1 MTGLSPGNVPP
12 CCTEPVSISD
22 FPSFL
27 SWMPGREQE
36 NLFALFHFHLVLACI
51 LLTLRPVPGT
61 NKMEMEGPSSLPQFT
76 DQTTASGI
84 DFHHVSGGL
93 EKRYILEAKGGGA
106 GFFDYDN
113 DGDLDLYMVN
123 GATLGT
129 YQMKS
134 GPGNVLY
141 RNDGKA
147 RFANATAEA
156 GVGDAGWGHGCSV
169 GDIDNDGYRDLYV
182 TNYGEN
188 VLYHNQAD
196 GSFSNITTTAGVGGN
211 RYSSSA
217 AFFDYDNDGDLDLY
231 VAHYVAFDIDN
242 MPDEATRKKLCVF
255 LGGPVYCGPGGM
267 PGTPDILYRNE
278 GNNTFADVTLDS
290 GIDHTGDYY
299 GLGVIPE
306 DYDSDGDVDLFVAN
320 DTTPN
325 LLFRNDGNGGFTDS
339 ALLAGVA
346 YNADGDEEAGM
357 GVDFGDVDNDGDA
370 DLIVTNFFAET
381 NTLYRNDGNGGFTDY
396 TVLAGLAS
404 PTLHFVGFGT
414 RFFDYDNDGDL
425 DLFIANG
432 HVYPHVS
439 LIPAGGT
446 YFQSN
451 QLFRNRGDGNY
462 LDVSAQSGPGLR
474 IEKASRGACV
484 GDYDNDGDGD
494 VLVANMN
501 DLPTLLR
508 NDGGNRLNSII
519 IQVFGTRSNR
529 DGVGTGIR
537 LKTAGETQYRTVNG
551 ASSYLSC
558 SDIRTHVGL
567 GTRTRADLIEISW
580 PDGSVDSIADVPA
593 NHLLV
598 VYQGRGHFRYDLGA
612 NPHSAPP
619 Q

>member
-1 MTGLSPGNVPP
+1 MSKR
-12 CCTEPVSISD
+12 D
-22 FPSFL
+22 PSSLCLYFL
-27 SWMPGREQE
+27 SGREPCNFSR
-36 NLFALFHFHLVLACI
+36 NLLHLVLVWA
-51 LLTLRPVPGT
+51 VPGLQPVHGEQKPDT
-61 NKMEMEGPSSLPQFT
+61 EVAPPPRFT

-84 DFHHVSGGL
+84 GFHHVSGGL
-93 EKRYILEAKGGGA
+93 EKKFILEAKGGGA
-106 GFFDYDN
+106 GLFDYDN
-113 DGDLDLYMVN
+113 DGDLDLYLVN
-123 GATLGT
+123 GATLDS
-129 YQMKS
+129 YQQKS

-141 RNDGKA
+141 RNDGNG
-147 RFANATAEA
+147 RFADTTADA
-156 GVGDAGWGHGCSV
+156 GVGDAGWGHGCAA
-169 GDIDNDGYRDLYV
+169 GDIDNDGFRDLYV

-188 VLYHNQAD
+188 VLYHNQAE
-196 GSFSNITTTAGVGGN
+196 GSFRDITTAAGVGGN

-242 MPDEATRKKLCVF
+242 MPDEATRQKLCVF

-278 GNNTFADVTLDS
+278 GNNTFTDVTLSS
-290 GIDHTGDYY
+290 GINETSDYY

-306 DYDSDGDVDLFVAN
+306 DYDNDGDLDLFVAN

-325 LLFRNDGNGGFTDS
+325 LLFRNNGTGDFTDA

-346 YNADGDEEAGM
+346 YNAEGDEEAGM
-357 GVDFGDVDNDGDA
+357 GVDFGDIDNDGDP
-370 DLIVTNFFAET
+370 DLFVTNFFAET

-404 PTLHFVGFGT
+404 STLHFVGFGT

-425 DLFIANG
+425 DIFIANG

-446 YFQSN
+446 YRQSN
-451 QLFRNRGDGNY
+451 QLFRNMGEGRFV
-462 LDVSAQSGPGLR
+462 DVSAQSGPGLL
-474 IEKASRGACV
+474 IEKTSRGACV
-484 GDYDNDGDGD
+484 GDYDNDGDSD

-508 NDGGNRLNSII
+508 NEGGNRSNFLS

-529 DGVGTGIR
+529 DGVGTRVR
-537 LKTAGETQYRTVNG
+537 LETARLSQHRTING
-551 ASSYLSC
+551 ASSYLSH
-558 SDIRTHVGL
+558 SDIRAHVGL
-567 GTRTRADLIEISW
+567 GSRTGADLIEISW

-593 NHLLV
+593 NRLLV
-598 VYQGRGHFRYDLGA
+598 VYQGKGHFLCDPGA
-612 NPHSAPP
+612 NPHTPP
-619 Q
+619 PW

>member
-1 MTGLSPGNVPP
+1 MSKR
-12 CCTEPVSISD
+12 D
-22 FPSFL
+22 PSSLCLYFL
-27 SWMPGREQE
+27 PGREPCNFSR
-36 NLFALFHFHLVLACI
+36 NLLHLVLVWA
-51 LLTLRPVPGT
+51 VPGLQPVHGEQKPDT
-61 NKMEMEGPSSLPQFT
+61 EVAPPPRFT

-84 DFHHVSGGL
+84 GFHHVSGGL
-93 EKRYILEAKGGGA
+93 EKKFILEAKGGGA
-106 GFFDYDN
+106 GLFDYDN
-113 DGDLDLYMVN
+113 DGDLDLYLVN
-123 GATLGT
+123 GATLDS
-129 YQMKS
+129 YQQKS

-141 RNDGKA
+141 RNDGNG
-147 RFANATAEA
+147 RFADTTADA
-156 GVGDAGWGHGCSV
+156 GVGDAGWGHGCAA
-169 GDIDNDGYRDLYV
+169 GDIDNDGFRDLYV

-188 VLYHNQAD
+188 VLYHNQAE
-196 GSFSNITTTAGVGGN
+196 GSFRDITTAAGVGGN

-242 MPDEATRKKLCVF
+242 MPDEATRQKLCVF

-278 GNNTFADVTLDS
+278 GNNTFTDVTLSS
-290 GIDHTGDYY
+290 GINETSDYY

-306 DYDSDGDVDLFVAN
+306 DYDNDGDLDLFVAN

-325 LLFRNDGNGGFTDS
+325 LLFRNNGTGDFTDA

-346 YNADGDEEAGM
+346 YNAEGDEEAGM
-357 GVDFGDVDNDGDA
+357 GVDFGDIDNDGDP
-370 DLIVTNFFAET
+370 DLFVTNFFAET

-404 PTLHFVGFGT
+404 STLHFVGFGT

-425 DLFIANG
+425 DIFIANG

-446 YFQSN
+446 YRQSN
-451 QLFRNRGDGNY
+451 QLFRNMGEGRFV
-462 LDVSAQSGPGLR
+462 DVSAQSGPGLL
-474 IEKASRGACV
+474 IEKTSRGACV
-484 GDYDNDGDGD
+484 GDYDNDGDSD

-508 NDGGNRLNSII
+508 NEGGNRSNFLS

-529 DGVGTGIR
+529 DGVGTRVR
-537 LKTAGETQYRTVNG
+537 LETARLSQHRTING
-551 ASSYLSC
+551 ASSYLSH
-558 SDIRTHVGL
+558 SDIRAHVGL
-567 GTRTRADLIEISW
+567 GSRTGADLIEISW

-593 NHLLV
+593 NRLLV
-598 VYQGRGHFRYDLGA
+598 VYQGKGHFLCDPGA
-612 NPHSAPP
+612 NPHTPP
-619 Q
+619 PW